1 MSLINGWTHFKFLFC
16 NSNSTKMLI
25 IYLGCRSLSSI
36 SALLLGT
43 WFVNKMLPSM
53 MDMFSRSGRLLWS
66 SRMDWKFGFVPR
78 SLRSIKL
85 TSISISPWSMANTW
99 DINGRMVGSICT
111 HKSATLI
118 TRRTS
123 FSELMMSNV
132 SSTKLVN
139 IFDSYKNNACSKLNN
154 IVLEGQ

>member
-1 MSLINGWTHFKFLFC
+1 
-16 NSNSTKMLI
+16 
-25 IYLGCRSLSSI
+25 
-36 SALLLGT
+36 
-43 WFVNKMLPSM
+43 
-53 MDMFSRSGRLLWS
+53 
-66 SRMDWKFGFVPR
+66 
-78 SLRSIKL
+78 
-85 TSISISPWSMANTW
+85 
-99 DINGRMVGSICT
+99 
-111 HKSATLI
+111 LI